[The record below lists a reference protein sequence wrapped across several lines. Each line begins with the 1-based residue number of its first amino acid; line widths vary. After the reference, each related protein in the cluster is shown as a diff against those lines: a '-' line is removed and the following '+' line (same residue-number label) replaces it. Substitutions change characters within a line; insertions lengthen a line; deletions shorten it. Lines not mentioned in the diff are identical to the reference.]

1 VSLLAAAPIVAILVL
16 MVGLGWS
23 AVRAGLVALAGT
35 LVIAVGAFDFGRG
48 GDAFTTSEG
57 LLGVAAEAAFIAG
70 TVIAI
75 IAPALAIHHLQ
86 QRTGATTVLQHA
98 LARLT
103 PDPRVAALLIA
114 WFFTLFIEG
123 AAGFGTPIALAAPF
137 LVAAGFQPLAAVA
150 AALFGH
156 AVGVSFGA
164 VGTPV
169 SPITAATDFTGL
181 EIARATVPYHLVLG
195 WILLAAVVLTIGRA
209 LPEGGPP
216 WRWGGLAGVTF
227 FVPYFLIGRFLGP
240 ELPTLAG
247 ALAGAVAFIALVAA
261 VEHRRVRSRPAGDE
275 AGARVEGDEMSVV
288 RACAPYLVLVLLVLV
303 TRLIGPVKRALTGVE
318 ISWTWF
324 GEFSGSVQPLY
335 HPGVILPIA
344 FGVGAIAQR
353 ANVHDVRAAAAVTN
367 RALGPVV
374 VALLAMVGIARLM
387 SQAGM
392 TDELAAAA
400 ATVGSAWPLLAP
412 AVGALG
418 TFITGSATGSN
429 ILFTDFQVSTADAV
443 GRPALPLLGAQNFGS
458 AVGNIVC
465 PHNVV
470 AAAATVGLAGNEG
483 AVLRRTLPV
492 AVAYVALGGV
502 LALWL
507 AR

>member
-1 VSLLAAAPIVAILVL
+1 
-16 MVGLGWS
+16 
-23 AVRAGLVALAGT
+23 
-35 LVIAVGAFDFGRG
+35 
-48 GDAFTTSEG
+48 
-57 LLGVAAEAAFIAG
+57 
-70 TVIAI
+70 
-75 IAPALAIHHLQ
+75 
-86 QRTGATTVLQHA
+86 
-98 LARLT
+98 
-103 PDPRVAALLIA
+103 VAALLIA

-169 SPITAATDFTGL
+169 SPIVAATDYTGL
-181 EIARATVPYHLVLG
+181 EIAQATVPYHVLLG
-195 WILLAAVVLTIGRA
+195 WILLAAVVWTIGRA

-247 ALAGAVAFIALVAA
+247 ALVGAVLFIVAVVA
-261 VEHRRVRSRPAGDE
+261 VERRRARSVDDE
-275 AGARVEGDEMSVV
+275 QAPRSEMSVV

-303 TRLIGPVKRALTGVE
+303 TRLIGPVKRALTSVE

-344 FGVGAIAQR
+344 FGVGALCQR
-353 ANVHDVRAAAAVTN
+353 ATVVDVRAAATVTN
-367 RALGPVV
+367 RALAPVV

-392 TDELAAAA
+392 TDELASAA
-400 ATVGSAWPLLAP
+400 ATIGGAWPLLAP

-443 GRPALPLLGAQNFGS
+443 GRPQLPLLGAQNFGA

-470 AAAATVGLAGNEG
+470 AAAATVGLAGEEG

-492 AVAYVALGGV
+492 AIAYVALGGV